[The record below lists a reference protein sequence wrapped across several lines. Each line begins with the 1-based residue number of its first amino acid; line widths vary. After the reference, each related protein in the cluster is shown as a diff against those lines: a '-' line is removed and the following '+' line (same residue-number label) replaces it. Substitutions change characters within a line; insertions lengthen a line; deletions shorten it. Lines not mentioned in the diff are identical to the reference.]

1 MYIYIYLMLYVTK
14 IKQNNAKF
22 RKKQENNMTNKENVS
37 KTSGLVQLPGSSRP
51 TLISVSST
59 VGPALGS
66 TVLWSEASPATMA
79 LREGILQ
86 VEPLEKP

>member
-1 MYIYIYLMLYVTK
+1 MLYVTK

-51 TLISVSST
+51 T
-59 VGPALGS
+59 
-66 TVLWSEASPATMA
+66 
-79 LREGILQ
+79 
-86 VEPLEKP
+86 